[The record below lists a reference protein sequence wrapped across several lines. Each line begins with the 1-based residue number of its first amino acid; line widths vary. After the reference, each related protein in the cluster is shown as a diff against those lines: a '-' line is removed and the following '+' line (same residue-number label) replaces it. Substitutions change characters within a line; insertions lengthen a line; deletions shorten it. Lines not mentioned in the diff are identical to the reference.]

1 MDERIQRTSRTLLEQ
16 IDALSD
22 IASSFS
28 QYAKLPVNIPQPLDL
43 SELVGNLVNLYDNVD
58 NIAFSYEVQHQVD
71 YTFNGDKTNLNSA
84 IGNIIKNATQAIGL
98 KSDGKIEV
106 RLKATENAFVV
117 SVKDNGRGIK
127 EEDKKMIF
135 LPNFTTKAGGSG
147 VGLSLAYNIIQ
158 SAGGFI
164 TFESQ
169 EGVGT
174 EFVVEL
180 PRNAK

>member
-1 MDERIQRTSRTLLEQ
+1 M
-16 IDALSD
+16 
-22 IASSFS
+22 
-28 QYAKLPVNIPQPLDL
+28 
-43 SELVGNLVNLYDNVD
+43 
-58 NIAFSYEVQHQVD
+58 
-71 YTFNGDKTNLNSA
+71 
-84 IGNIIKNATQAIGL
+84 
-98 KSDGKIEV
+98 
-106 RLKATENAFVV
+106 RLHATETAFVV

-169 EGVGT
+169 EGEGT

>member
-43 SELVGNLVNLYDNVD
+43 SELVGNLVNLYDNAD
-58 NIAFSYEVQHQVD
+58 NIAFNYEVAQAD

-98 KSDGKIEV
+98 KPNGRIEV
-106 RLKATENAFVV
+106 RLHATETAFVV

-164 TFESQ
+164 SFESQ
-169 EGVGT
+169 EGEGT